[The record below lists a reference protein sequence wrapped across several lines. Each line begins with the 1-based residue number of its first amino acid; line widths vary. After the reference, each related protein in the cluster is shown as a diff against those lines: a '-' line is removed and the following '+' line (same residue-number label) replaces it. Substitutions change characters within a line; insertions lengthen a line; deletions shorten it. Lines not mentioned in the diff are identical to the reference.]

1 MDLQKFLFGVPDSLA
16 IALLL
21 ALAFQVFSFYVF
33 LTFYKAMDKPRELYT
48 DWERFSRS
56 LVRFGLVVYF
66 IFGGLYIL
74 FTLVAFVGSLLG
86 GW

>member
-16 IALLL
+16 LALLL
-21 ALAFQVFSFYVF
+21 ALAFQIFNFYVF
-33 LTFYKAMDKPRELYT
+33 LTFYKAMDKPRKLYT
-48 DWERFSRS
+48 NWERFSRS

-74 FTLVAFVGSLLG
+74 FTLVAFLGRLSVGG
-86 GW
+86 